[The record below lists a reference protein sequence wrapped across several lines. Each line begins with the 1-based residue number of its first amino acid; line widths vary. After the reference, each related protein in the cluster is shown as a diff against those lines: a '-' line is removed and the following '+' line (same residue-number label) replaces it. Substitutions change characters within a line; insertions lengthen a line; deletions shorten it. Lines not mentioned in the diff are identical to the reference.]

1 MVMEYDDGVADM
13 FLTLAGGRRGILG
26 AMTPIPRPENVQAS

>member
-13 FLTLAGGRRGILG
+13 FLTLVRAPEASRRGG
-26 AMTPIPRPENVQAS
+26 SAY